1 MTRMDRAE
9 AHLDEITAGAVRAV
23 ARTLD
28 SAGTL
33 NDLIREAAERAVRA
47 HLQGA
52 AQAALVDALE
62 GDFGKAPEEQVEQ
75 ALTERCLRARAEA
88 AQPWHVRGFL
98 SFRSGIVVRDDGRH
112 DRLRCVHGRPPLV
125 NHLDRNSHCGCRR
138 VLLPRRPQHQG
149 V

>member
-1 MTRMDRAE
+1 MMTRMDRAE
-9 AHLDEITAGAVRAV
+9 AHMDEITAGAVRAV

-98 SFRSGIVVRDDGRH
+98 SFRSGIGLWTPRLGVRSVRSSLAIGLAVPTRV
-112 DRLRCVHGRPPLV
+112 RNRGGPLID
-125 NHLDRNSHCGCRR
+125 H
-138 VLLPRRPQHQG
+138 
-149 V
+149 

>member
-98 SFRSGIVVRDDGRH
+98 SFRSGIGVRSSIGQREGLQALVVSAKR
-112 DRLRCVHGRPPLV
+112 
-125 NHLDRNSHCGCRR
+125 SQAESIA
-138 VLLPRRPQHQG
+138 LLSSLGVAPR
-149 V
+149 

>member
-1 MTRMDRAE
+1 MMTRMDRAE
-9 AHLDEITAGAVRAV
+9 AHLDEITAGAIRAV

-75 ALTERCLRARAEA
+75 ALTEPLSGSDPDQGERPLLLATAR
-88 AQPWHVRGFL
+88 RGL
-98 SFRSGIVVRDDGRH
+98 G
-112 DRLRCVHGRPPLV
+112 
-125 NHLDRNSHCGCRR
+125 
-138 VLLPRRPQHQG
+138 PRRAVPH
-149 V
+149 

>member
-98 SFRSGIVVRDDGRH
+98 SFRSGIGLWTP
-112 DRLRCVHGRPPLV
+112 RLGV
-125 NHLDRNSHCGCRR
+125 RR
-138 VLLPRRPQHQG
+138 VRSSRAIGLAVPTRVRNRGGPLIDH
-149 V
+149 

>member
-1 MTRMDRAE
+1 MMTRMDRAE

-33 NDLIREAAERAVRA
+33 NDLIRQAAERAVRA

-98 SFRSGIVVRDDGRH
+98 SFRSGIPKRRSDQRQPE
-112 DRLRCVHGRPPLV
+112 LRTAANTHP
-125 NHLDRNSHCGCRR
+125 
-138 VLLPRRPQHQG
+138 
-149 V
+149 